1 MSSKENI
8 LPKGQIPNNSVHRFE
23 GHCVLYQEGAKK
35 YRKLSQIFNAR
46 FNFCIQ
52 NFNKDF
58 DIYLQLSNYYQFYFL
73 VSLYRPGHPKWKYIM
88 WKFEDFLPLR
98 FYVKSNLVILK
109 PQIL

>member
-1 MSSKENI
+1 MSSQENI

-23 GHCVLYQEGAKK
+23 GHCTYYTRKK